1 MTDRVIILIRSE
13 ICIFLFKKNGTRVKN
28 FLTETDSHHDGRT
41 VFTEKSVE
49 ISCRNVMNE
58 THSNVMNETR
68 SNVMNENE
76 FLHKTRYAF
85 NRIPT
90 KIYSKPVKYIVL

>member
-1 MTDRVIILIRSE
+1 MHFSL
-13 ICIFLFKKNGTRVKN
+13 KKKVTRVKN

-41 VFTEKSVE
+41 VFTEKNIE
-49 ISCRNVMNE
+49 ISCRNF
-58 THSNVMNETR
+58 MNETR